1 MFGFIKNLG
10 KNNNNFYLELKE
22 GNDSKPTVAKQP
34 QAKSESSNGAKP
46 SEATAAPQPAVPA
59 TANIPKKETAAKAAR
74 IAQENE
80 ATAAKPP
87 VAKEAKAPTEVNF
100 ATKYLLTASTSE
112 RRRPGANMNPFLE
125 MARDVKVPIN
135 KK

>member
-22 GNDSKPTVAKQP
+22 GNDSKPAVAKQP
-34 QAKSESSNGAKP
+34 QAESESSNGAKP

-59 TANIPKKETAAKAAR
+59 TGKMSKKEVAAKAP
-74 IAQENE
+74 EVKKV
-80 ATAAKPP
+80 KPP
-87 VAKEAKAPTEVNF
+87 AEVNF
-100 ATKYLLTASTSE
+100 ATKYLLTPSTND